1 MGIDLKLSGAR
12 IRAVRKERNMTVR
25 KLAELVGLTEE
36 SMMHI
41 ECGARRPSYQT
52 IYNIAEALDASLDF
66 LTGRV
71 NKPDE
76 YVATPL
82 IKEES
87 LTEEQASMLEDLMKA
102 VVPVIKKNK

>member
-1 MGIDLKLSGAR
+1 MSIDLKLSGAR

-25 KLAELVGLTEE
+25 KLADLVGITEE

-66 LTGRV
+66 ISGRV
-71 NKPDE
+71 DKPE
-76 YVATPL
+76 EFVSTPL
-82 IKEES
+82 IEEEGLS
-87 LTEEQASMLEDLMKA
+87 EEQVGVLKELIKA
-102 VVPVIKKNK
+102 LIPVIKKKI

>member
-1 MGIDLKLSGAR
+1 MGIDLKLSGSR

-25 KLAELVGLTEE
+25 KLAELVGITEE
-36 SMMHI
+36 SLMHI

-66 LTGRV
+66 ITGRV

-82 IKEES
+82 IEEEGLSEKQAGVLKE
-87 LTEEQASMLEDLMKA
+87 LTKA
-102 VVPVIKKNK
+102 LIPVIKKKI

>member
-1 MGIDLKLSGAR
+1 MSIDLKLSGAR

-25 KLAELVGLTEE
+25 KLADLVGITEE

-66 LTGRV
+66 ISGRV
-71 NKPDE
+71 DKPE
-76 YVATPL
+76 EFVSTPL
-82 IKEES
+82 IEEEGLS
-87 LTEEQASMLEDLMKA
+87 EEQVGVLKELTKA
-102 VVPVIKKNK
+102 LIPVIKKKI